1 MRSKPE
7 MLVALWDTQSGTCV
21 ASFPQASSCVILI
34 GRDDANDISLQAKG
48 VSKKHCRI
56 LLDRDNLVIEDLGST
71 NGVVVVSDSKS
82 SLLRSQKAELRHGDT
97 IQLGEASLRLE
108 LSRTCDDRTEIVHSP
123 ILDATELVPGKAEVN
138 RAPSSA
144 DNPMRAFQTFQPK
157 PLANGS
163 KIGPVE
169 SRADSRAKDESL
181 QTRLVSEGPFSFS
194 RYKVIKKIGEG
205 GMGTVYSASDEN
217 QTVFAIKF
225 LKSKHQSPQDL
236 ARFSREIEIA
246 QQLKHAAI
254 VDCIDCGQE
263 DGIPYIVMPFCS
275 GGNLAELLSRTGT
288 IQLRRAFKLLDRL
301 LAGLEYAHQLG
312 IVHRDLKPCNI
323 LLGKDSRGK
332 YRPMISDFGLAKFYQ
347 MAGDS
352 GMTTNGT
359 VGGSWPYMP
368 REQLTNF
375 RFVTPQSD
383 VWSMGAILYEC
394 LTGQLPRGPSPKKDP
409 FLAVLNADVIPIST
423 LLGQHISSRVSR
435 FVMRCLAID
444 LDERYADATQM
455 RVALQTVAKAEGIEL

>member
-1 MRSKPE
+1 MRIKPE
-7 MLVALWDTQSGTCV
+7 MLVTLWDTRSGTCV
-21 ASFPQASSCVILI
+21 ASIPHASSSVIMI
-34 GRDDANDISLQAKG
+34 GRDESNDISLQAKG
-48 VSKKHCRI
+48 VSKRHCRV
-56 LLDRDNLVIEDLGST
+56 LLASGKCLVEDLGST
-71 NGVVVVSDSKS
+71 NGVVVVSGSDSKS
-82 SLLRSQKAELRHGDT
+82 SLLRSQMAELRHGDT

-108 LSRTCDDRTEIVHSP
+108 LSQTPEDRTEIVESP
-123 ILDATELVPGKAEVN
+123 IFDATELILGKAEVN
-138 RAPSSA
+138 GVPSSA
-144 DNPMRAFQTFQPK
+144 DNPMRAVQTFQPK

-163 KIGPVE
+163 ASSPVE
-169 SRADSRAKDESL
+169 SRAKDASL
-181 QTRLVSEGPFSFS
+181 ETRLVSESPFSFG
-194 RYKVIKKIGEG
+194 RYSVIKKIGEG
-205 GMGTVYSASDEN
+205 GMGTVYSACDEN
-217 QTVFAIKF
+217 QSVFAIKF

-263 DGIPYIVMPFCS
+263 DGIPYIVMPYCS
-275 GGNLAELLSRTGT
+275 GGNLAELLSRNGT
-288 IQLRRAFKLLDRL
+288 IQLRRALKLLDRL

-347 MAGDS
+347 LAGDS

-359 VGGSWPYMP
+359 VGGSWAYMP

-409 FLAVLNADVIPIST
+409 YLAVLNADVIPIVN
-423 LLGQHISSRVSR
+423 LLGQRITSRVSR
-435 FVMRCLAID
+435 FVMKCLAID
-444 LDERYADATQM
+444 LDERFADASQM
-455 RVALQTVAKAEGIEL
+455 RVALQIVAKAEGIEL